1 MKTPKGLVL
10 VILGLIALLA
20 SLLTPSILL
29 DNVVNIVVASV
40 TALVIDY
47 LVGRFYDKKRGFSNG
62 GVITAWIVAM
72 VLSSVTPWYVVMAT
86 TAIAVASKHILRVK
100 RKPIFNP
107 AAVGLLISTYLFS
120 SMQSW
125 WAAMTLLPN
134 ATLIILAIALVI
146 IAKRVKKIPQVLAF
160 LASYL
165 VIVAFFLL
173 FKQTSMDALF
183 ALENPMANSAL
194 FLAAFM
200 LTDPPTS
207 PSKPKAQI
215 AFGIIT
221 GTVSLLTY
229 LILPGELVYLF
240 IGLLVANGL
249 HFLKTQVYDRRH
261 QLWSGERYAPST
273 RS

>member
-10 VILGLIALLA
+10 LILGLIALVA
-20 SLLTPSILL
+20 SILTPSILL
-29 DNVVNIVVASV
+29 DNMVNIAVASA

-62 GVITAWIVAM
+62 GLITAWIVAM
-72 VLSSVTPWYVVMAT
+72 VLSSVTPIYVVMAT
-86 TAIAVASKHILRVK
+86 TAIAVASKHIFRVK

-125 WAAMTLLPN
+125 WAAMTMLPN
-134 ATLIILAIALVI
+134 ATMILLAVALVI
-146 IAKRVKKIPQVLAF
+146 IARRVKKVPQVLGF

-165 VIVAFFLL
+165 VIVVFFLL
-173 FKQTSMDALF
+173 FKQTNTEALF

-207 PSKPKAQI
+207 PAKPRAQVV
-215 AFGIIT
+215 FGVIT
-221 GTVSLLTY
+221 GAVSLLTY
-229 LILPGELVYLF
+229 LILPGELIYLF
-240 IGLLVANGL
+240 VGLLVANGL
-249 HFLKTQVYDRRH
+249 HFLKIQLYDKRQ
-261 QLWSGERYAPST
+261 QLWTGERYASST